1 MLTVDHHD
9 LARITND
16 SHSRC
21 VFLRAIACSDEFCMA
36 DDAFALSPISARA
49 ARPGEADYEAIRD
62 AFMETRRGRWFLG
75 EYAKRNR
82 NADTRLVLDQVVR
95 IERMLD
101 TLPQQPSDARL
112 SEILA
117 TIRSVVDQAAEVAG
131 SAAIGLEIDERLAP
145 IRKGARIL
153 KEISWRWRE
162 IGTDS
167 QICNSIDAQVDAIQ
181 ESCRQLAKLDTHAAL
196 GAAFELMRTRI
207 DALAEENGLAP
218 LAPSADAAADLH
230 GPAAEA
236 PARSDETL
244 ASLAT
249 LAGTMTPEDAVVS
262 IHEVDTTAAADQ
274 AVETADVWR
283 NGEQALFGIPSNSD
297 PAAVIRGMSLADK
310 MTFFA

>member
-1 MLTVDHHD
+1 
-9 LARITND
+9 
-16 SHSRC
+16 
-21 VFLRAIACSDEFCMA
+21 MA

-82 NADTRLVLDQVVR
+82 NADTRLVLDQVAR

-101 TLPQQPSDARL
+101 TMPQQPSDARL
-112 SEILA
+112 AEILV

-162 IGTDS
+162 IGTE
-167 QICNSIDAQVDAIQ
+167 QRICDSIDAQVDAIQ
-181 ESCRQLAKLDTHAAL
+181 ESCRQLARLDTHAAL
-196 GAAFELMRTRI
+196 TAAFELMRTRI
-207 DALAEENGLAP
+207 DALAEENGFAP
-218 LAPSADAAADLH
+218 LPATADAAASLP
-230 GPAAEA
+230 GSAAA
-236 PARSDETL
+236 VPARNDETL

-249 LAGTMTPEDAVVS
+249 LAGTMTPADAALS
-262 IHEVDTTAAADQ
+262 IREADGAAVADEP
-274 AVETADVWR
+274 AETADVWS
-283 NGEQALFGIPSNSD
+283 NGEQALFGIPANSD
-297 PAAVIRGMSLADK
+297 SAAVIRRMSLTDK
-310 MTFFA
+310 MTFFG